1 MSARVALKDVQEAS
15 KRIAPYIHRTPIMT
29 CSTLDEMAGKS
40 LFFKC
45 EIFQKV
51 GAFKFRGASNAVGKL
66 VEECKEDKSQM
77 TIVTHS
83 SGNHAQAIALASKL
97 RGVKAHIVMPS
108 DAPSVKKE
116 AVMNTYGAQVTEC
129 INTQKSRE
137 GTCADVLKSVG
148 ANGHLIHPFDNLN
161 VIAGQGTIGLE
172 VLEQVPDVE
181 AIVVPVGGGGLL
193 SGVCV
198 AVKNTKPD
206 VKIFAAEPL
215 NADDCAK
222 SFAAKKR
229 IPLPGPPDTIADGLR
244 TSVGQLTW
252 PIIQQYV
259 DDVITVTEEEII
271 HGTRL
276 VIERMKV
283 VIEPS
288 SGVVVA
294 AVLNEKFR
302 KRTAGLKNI
311 AVLLCGGNMDFDKF
325 PPSSVEP
332 SLSRN

>member
-1 MSARVALKDVQEAS
+1 MAAKIVLKDVQEAS
-15 KRIAPYIHRTPIMT
+15 KRIGPYIHRTPIMT
-29 CSTLDEMAGKS
+29 SSTLDHMSGKS

-45 EIFQKV
+45 EVFQKV

-66 VEECKEDKSQM
+66 VEGCSGDKSQM

-97 RGVKAHIVMPS
+97 HGVKAHIVMPV
-108 DAPSVKKE
+108 DAPVVKKD
-116 AVMNTYGAQVTEC
+116 AVRGYGAQITEC
-129 INTQKSRE
+129 INSKESRE

-148 ANGHLIHPFDNLN
+148 ANGHLIHPFDNVN

-172 VLEQVPDVE
+172 ILEQVPDIE
-181 AIVVPVGGGGLL
+181 ALVVPVGGGGLI

-206 VKIFAAEPL
+206 VKVFAAEPL

-244 TSVGQLTW
+244 TSVGEITW
-252 PIIQQYV
+252 PMIAQHL
-259 DDVITVTEEEII
+259 DDVFTVTEEEII

-276 VIERMKV
+276 VLERMKV

-288 SGVVVA
+288 SGVVMA
-294 AVLNEKFR
+294 AVLTERFK
-302 KRTAGLKNI
+302 KATAGLKNI
-311 AVLLCGGNMDFDKF
+311 AVLLCGGNLDIDKF
-325 PPSSVEP
+325 PPQ
-332 SLSRN
+332 